1 LRIDTILPRS
11 MVTCAGP
18 LATRNCEPR
27 QARKGAAAA
36 MDVCAGVGTV
46 WVAAKFSQYMS
57 GILILRTIMGFPK
70 RLAGQVFLMYDV
82 GLISNII

>member
-1 LRIDTILPRS
+1 
-11 MVTCAGP
+11 
-18 LATRNCEPR
+18 
-27 QARKGAAAA
+27 
-36 MDVCAGVGTV
+36 
-46 WVAAKFSQYMS
+46 MS